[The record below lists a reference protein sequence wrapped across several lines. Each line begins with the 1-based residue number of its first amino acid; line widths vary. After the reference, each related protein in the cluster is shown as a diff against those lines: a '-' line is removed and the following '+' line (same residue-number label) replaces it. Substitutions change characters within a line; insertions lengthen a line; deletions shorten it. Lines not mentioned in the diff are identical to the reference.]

1 MRYRNVSIS
10 VGKRKPAEQLPAG
23 EPTRQ
28 AWGPA
33 PQKAVLEADRLQAR
47 LLYLQ
52 RAPRKAVAGCRG
64 LARYFFAFGGLIMMC
79 APAVPGYI
87 SHGAPGLGE
96 VDSPVVAGVA
106 KGW

>member
-1 MRYRNVSIS
+1 MSGGLAFAS
-10 VGKRKPAEQLPAG
+10 QGG
-23 EPTRQ
+23 E
-28 AWGPA
+28 GIGF
-33 PQKAVLEADRLQAR
+33 EDRLQAR

-64 LARYFFAFGGLIMMC
+64 LGRYFFAFGGLIMMC

-96 VDSPVVAGVA
+96 SDSPVVAGVA
-106 KGW
+106 KG